1 MNEGE
6 INAAS
11 QPARLR
17 VSHPDEGGFLRR
29 PIHLSLDDKQFAVL
43 SSGKETIIEIE
54 PGHHRLRADNTFLPK
69 TVEFDVEAG
78 EQVSYTTWNR
88 RGFGSWMIEI
98 FGAGPLYLV
107 IQRVEG
113 DSSRSSEEAPRA
125 SS

>member
-1 MNEGE
+1 MNEEE
-6 INAAS
+6 INVAS
-11 QPARLR
+11 KSARLR

-43 SSGKETIIEIE
+43 ISGKEVIIEIE

-78 EQVSYTTWNR
+78 EQVSYATWNR

-107 IQRVEG
+107 IKRVE
-113 DSSRSSEEAPRA
+113 DDPLRSSQDR
-125 SS
+125 